1 MPKFELKKTIEA
13 AKLNKRTGI
22 PLGGPP
28 VTISFGAIIEDIEE
42 DRDYGKFLH
51 LGQPYRCAL
60 DVLMAALDKRPLP
73 EGPAAAPARALDE
86 AAEPGPRMVWRPV
99 ASPHH
104 AVARAKVPGG
114 WMVLVDEAALFYPD
128 PEHQWDGTT
137 LP

>member
-13 AKLNKRTGI
+13 TKLNKRTGI
-22 PLGGPP
+22 PLVDPP

-60 DVLMAALDKRPLP
+60 DILMAALEKRPLG
-73 EGPAAAPARALDE
+73 EAPAAAPARALDV
-86 AAEPGPRMVWRPV
+86 ALNSGPRMVWQQV
-99 ASPHH
+99 TSPHH
-104 AVARAKVPGG
+104 TVARAKVPGG
-114 WMVLVDEAALFYPD
+114 WMVLVDAAALFYPD